1 MFSAQAPLAVEN
13 NLSWSAAFPAFP
25 VADQTTDFFSPLL
38 LFPEMICFFL
48 FRFFFICTEKFRWI
62 HMKCQNTTVPKFFR
76 LFVQA
81 VSCPCSTAPSNGSR
95 CVFFQIIPDL
105 KCRIFHRQIP
115 RQQQNADPFR
125 FADVTDALV
134 FFLNLAT
141 DVFFRFSINRYDS
154 KPALFQFFSKYT
166 TEIFP

>member
-1 MFSAQAPLAVEN
+1 
-13 NLSWSAAFPAFP
+13 
-25 VADQTTDFFSPLL
+25 
-38 LFPEMICFFL
+38 
-48 FRFFFICTEKFRWI
+48 
-62 HMKCQNTTVPKFFR
+62 MKCQNTTVPKFFR
-76 LFVQA
+76 LFRTGSQLSMLHCTIQRLSVRLL
-81 VSCPCSTAPSNGSR
+81 SNHSR
-95 CVFFQIIPDL
+95 SEMPYLSPTDT
-105 KCRIFHRQIP
+105 

-134 FFLNLAT
+134 FFLNFAT